1 MCVVKYCSVHIQ
13 IPTVNILF
21 QKKKKKNLMHFYFLH
36 HEHHGAFILSFQSPC
51 WEHHNHKWSP
61 QIHVW
66 TVKQALSSWLGRKFS
81 ALFKMEAIIFLHQ
94 KCIYH
99 LLEMRSGTFW
109 RKFPQRMGTKSF
121 PGYLI
126 TVSVCLGV
134 FQVPLPLTCQNMWGL
149 LALTATW
156 IKSDWQGIQ
165 LRSNSEFNRPEFLW

>member
-1 MCVVKYCSVHIQ
+1 MNIMVPSFFPFNPHVESITITNGAPFFFFLQFKR
-13 IPTVNILF
+13 TV
-21 QKKKKKNLMHFYFLH
+21 
-36 HEHHGAFILSFQSPC
+36 
-51 WEHHNHKWSP
+51 
-61 QIHVW
+61 HVW

-81 ALFKMEAIIFLHQ
+81 ALFKMEALIFLHQ